1 MRILLADDA
10 ALLREALVAL
20 LERLG
25 HTVVAVASSATEL
38 IDAHSALAPA
48 PDLVV
53 TDVRMPPDKTD
64 DGLRAALAI
73 RQGDPRQPV
82 LVLSQYL
89 ADRYARELLTLPEGG
104 VGYLLKERVNRV
116 ADFDH
121 ALRTVAAGGTVI
133 DPEVTQHLLRSQDP
147 GPLATLTPRE
157 REVLGLMAEGA
168 SNGQIASRLFLS
180 DAAVRKHVGNIFGGL
195 GLQPADE
202 NRRVRA
208 ILLYLQDRSRRAQ
221 SDFGRA

>member
-10 ALLREALVAL
+10 TLLREALVAL

-25 HTVVAVASSATEL
+25 HEVVATASSAPEL
-38 IDAHSALAPA
+38 TAAHSALARL

-53 TDVRMPPDKTD
+53 TDVRMPPGGAD

-73 RQGDPRQPV
+73 RASHPRQPV

-89 ADRYARELLTLPEGG
+89 ADRYARDLLTLPEGG

-116 ADFDH
+116 SDFDS

-133 DPEVTQHLLRSQDP
+133 DPEVTRHLLRAREP
-147 GPLATLTPRE
+147 GPLVRLTARE
-157 REVLGLMAEGA
+157 REVLGLMADGA
-168 SNGQIASRLFLS
+168 SNREIADRLFLS
-180 DAAVRKHVGNIFGGL
+180 VAAVRKHVGNIFAGL
-195 GLQPADE
+195 GLQPTDE

-208 ILLYLQDRSRRAQ
+208 ILVYLQN
-221 SDFGRA
+221 GPE